1 MLGVS
6 PAAAVSISAVFRGS
20 YHFTQGFGAFIG
32 NAAMGVLFA
41 VLFLR
46 WRRTNPMIIAHA
58 LINGVAFVGYTL
70 LAGHVS
76 WLP

>member
-1 MLGVS
+1 
-6 PAAAVSISAVFRGS
+6 
-20 YHFTQGFGAFIG
+20 
-32 NAAMGVLFA
+32 MGVLFA
-41 VLFLR
+41 VIFLR
-46 WRRTNPMIIAHA
+46 WWRTNPMIIAHA

>member
-1 MLGVS
+1 
-6 PAAAVSISAVFRGS
+6 
-20 YHFTQGFGAFIG
+20 
-32 NAAMGVLFA
+32 MGVLFA

-46 WRRTNPMIIAHA
+46 WQRANPMIIAHT
-58 LINGVAFVGYTL
+58 LINSVAFIGYTA